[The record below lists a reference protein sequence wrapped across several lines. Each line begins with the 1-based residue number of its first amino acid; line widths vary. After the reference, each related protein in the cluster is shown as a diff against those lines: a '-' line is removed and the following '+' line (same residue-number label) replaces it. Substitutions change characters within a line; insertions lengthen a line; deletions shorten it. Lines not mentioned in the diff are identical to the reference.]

1 MKILIRATENKQ
13 RGRQFDMP
21 ALKSQFL
28 SKIEKCLVTGGWD
41 QPNNV
46 TYIFEWTLRSKI
58 MNNFFVYTYFGLFNI
73 GSMFRQVLHLTHCIW
88 KGNIHQAYNDPEW
101 KTKFLAL
108 NKETQQRIKNKIFKK
123 ITSKYGTFLKFYFDF
138 SSLSPYNFYIEIKKT
153 LQFL

>member
-1 MKILIRATENKQ
+1 
-13 RGRQFDMP
+13 
-21 ALKSQFL
+21 
-28 SKIEKCLVTGGWD
+28 
-41 QPNNV
+41 
-46 TYIFEWTLRSKI
+46 

-138 SSLSPYNFYIEIKKT
+138 SSLSPYNFYIEIKKLCNFFKKYVVCLWNT
-153 LQFL
+153 YFSRLEECFSTGGRGKLSMGLLSSHFAKFYYKTV